1 MKTAFTN
8 NMITTKLIN
17 SVKDFVYGDIEKFGI
32 PSKFQVDYTN
42 EKGQFLA
49 EKLRADNNVV
59 LLGTLL
65 MACKLGQAY
74 KEGKIKEHI
83 AMSGT
88 KADELLSLDNDI
100 TNDEKENVLQCIKQ
114 HHRAENFLS
123 LEAEICCNADCYK
136 FASIKGVIGS
146 LKNMRDMPLDALVK
160 LFIDKA
166 DEKWNALSL
175 DVCKKELQPEYL
187 AIRDFLSKY

>member
-1 MKTAFTN
+1 
-8 NMITTKLIN
+8 MITAKLIN
-17 SVKDFVYGDIEKFGI
+17 SIRDFVYSDIDKYGT

-42 EKGQFLA
+42 EKGQMLA
-49 EKLRADNNVV
+49 EKLGADKGIV

-65 MACKLGQAY
+65 MDCKLGQAY

-88 KADELLSLDNDI
+88 KADELLSADSDI
-100 TNDEKENVLQCIKQ
+100 TSQEKENILNCIEQ
-114 HHRAENFLS
+114 HHGAEKFMS
-123 LEAEICCNADCYK
+123 LEAEICCNADCDK

-146 LKNMRDMPLDALVK
+146 LKNMRDMPLDNMVK

-175 DVCKKELQPEYL
+175 DVCKEELEPEYL
-187 AIRDFLSKY
+187 AIKDFLSKY

>member
-1 MKTAFTN
+1 
-8 NMITTKLIN
+8 MITTKLIN
-17 SVKDFVYGDIEKFGI
+17 SVKDFVYGDIEKFGT

-42 EKGQFLA
+42 EKGQVLA
-49 EKLRADNNVV
+49 EKLGADKNIV

-65 MACKLGQAY
+65 MDCKLGEAY

-88 KADELLSLDNDI
+88 KADELLSADSD
-100 TNDEKENVLQCIKQ
+100 TTSQEKENILNCIKQ
-114 HHRAENFLS
+114 HHGAEKFMS

-146 LKNMRDMPLDALVK
+146 IKNLRDMPLDDLVN

-175 DVCKKELQPEYL
+175 DTCKDELKSEYL
-187 AIRDFLSKY
+187 AIKDFLNKY